1 MMKVIKKYI
10 LSKINKLYFLEVGDI
25 IWARRYT
32 TIEQKER
39 YGKGHNESPYV
50 IIKKDFRNIYALQC
64 TSNSHDNINWNKTY
78 YPLSKMKYNLDKNSY
93 IYMCQINKIK
103 ENQYIK
109 KIGHLDNEDLNL
121 IKKNLYII
129 KHSNFKYKPNIADK
143 NIKFNYSIGDVFTF
157 NNQKY
162 YVYNIDKKY
171 FYTYRISNKVKSNNY
186 LLINNTYY
194 SFLFNYKEKISR
206 KEKITLVETFN
217 TGEIALI
224 KNYQEN
230 KIESKIKTLQIGN
243 IINYRSNWFYIYDI
257 KEDDI
262 YTYSISLK
270 NEDTSNMGL
279 IISKGGIYYTYYQK
293 SILSLKKIKNVGFKI
308 KRKSTQEEIELN
320 TKVFNMNKNE
330 RKKIKSELLKNKN
343 IINNDFSRF
352 IPMAIINNV
361 NNKNKYLILSK
372 NNDVFELLNIND
384 MSDYFNIKLDNKQ
397 NLFKFYRMMP
407 MSEYEDYKKKVQEF
421 MNIVST
427 F

>member
-1 MMKVIKKYI
+1 
-10 LSKINKLYFLEVGDI
+10 
-25 IWARRYT
+25 
-32 TIEQKER
+32 
-39 YGKGHNESPYV
+39 
-50 IIKKDFRNIYALQC
+50 
-64 TSNSHDNINWNKTY
+64 
-78 YPLSKMKYNLDKNSY
+78 
-93 IYMCQINKIK
+93 
-103 ENQYIK
+103 
-109 KIGHLDNEDLNL
+109 
-121 IKKNLYII
+121 
-129 KHSNFKYKPNIADK
+129 
-143 NIKFNYSIGDVFTF
+143 
-157 NNQKY
+157 
-162 YVYNIDKKY
+162 
-171 FYTYRISNKVKSNNY
+171 
-186 LLINNTYY
+186 
-194 SFLFNYKEKISR
+194 
-206 KEKITLVETFN
+206 
-217 TGEIALI
+217 
-224 KNYQEN
+224 
-230 KIESKIKTLQIGN
+230 
-243 IINYRSNWFYIYDI
+243 
-257 KEDDI
+257 
-262 YTYSISLK
+262 
-270 NEDTSNMGL
+270 MGL